1 MKKTLLNY
9 SCLIATIAIIGMS
22 WSCTKENASV
32 PPPQQSSPSSDEPA
46 LRAGEVAAA
55 NVAPGNY
62 TVFKFIDTGDDITSD
77 YNGYTF
83 KFRADG
89 VLIATT
95 RTGTKFNGTWK
106 LIQQQTKMA
115 IDIHGTRALKN
126 LSDDSWNV
134 VSITNLKI
142 SLKKPGPDRVIFVM

>member
-1 MKKTLLNY
+1 MKKNLLNY
-9 SCLIATIAIIGMS
+9 ACLIATIAIIGMS

-32 PPPQQSSPSSDEPA
+32 PPAQQPAPLSDEPA
-46 LRAGEVAAA
+46 LRAGEVSAAT
-55 NVAPGNY
+55 VAPGTY
-62 TVFKFIDTGDDITSD
+62 TVYKFIDTGDDITPD

-95 RTGTKFNGTWK
+95 RTGAKFNGTWK
-106 LIQQQTKMA
+106 LNRDQTKMA
-115 IDIHGTRALKN
+115 IDITGTRALRN
-126 LSDDSWNV
+126 LRDDSWNV

-142 SLKKPGPDRVIFVM
+142 SLRKPGPDRVIFVM